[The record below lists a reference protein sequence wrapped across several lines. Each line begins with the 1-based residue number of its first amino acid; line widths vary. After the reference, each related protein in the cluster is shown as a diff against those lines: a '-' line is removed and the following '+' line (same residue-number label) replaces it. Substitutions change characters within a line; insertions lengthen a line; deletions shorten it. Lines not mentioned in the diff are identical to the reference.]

1 MLQQHQIRFLIKMN
15 DKSKVRRSTTSVVL
29 GKAKVMS
36 YEDLVEA
43 RAKRAEKEAAKE
55 AKGKGKRGRPK
66 SAALEVEEVSTD
78 NVKRGRKRKNATLES
93 DKQELGKAKV
103 ARMSEEPS
111 VVPVAQMIPR
121 GVDEAAEDEFAA

>member
-1 MLQQHQIRFLIKMN
+1 M
-15 DKSKVRRSTTSVVL
+15 VL

-36 YEDLVEA
+36 YEDLEEA

-66 SAALEVEEVSTD
+66 SAALEVEASTD

-93 DKQELGKAKV
+93 NKQELGKAKV

-121 GVDEAAEDEFAA
+121 GGSGR